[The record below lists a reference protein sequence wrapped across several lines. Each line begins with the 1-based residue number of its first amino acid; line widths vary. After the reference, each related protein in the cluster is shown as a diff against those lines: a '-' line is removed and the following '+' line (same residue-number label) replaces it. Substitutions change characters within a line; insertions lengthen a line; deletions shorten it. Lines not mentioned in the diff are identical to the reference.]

1 MWENWSKTFE
11 ADYTLAK
18 NGIVKLKTAFK
29 IQKERKKG
37 RKKERK
43 RRERERGERENTE
56 IRTDKYLTKN

>member
-29 IQKERKKG
+29 NT
-37 RKKERK
+37 
-43 RRERERGERENTE
+43 ERERGERERRERREREERERIQKEEQTN
-56 IRTDKYLTKN
+56 I